1 MKTNFHKFFE
11 PILSIPISARIFAV
25 LGIAL
30 SVGTF
35 FLVNFQHGLPQF
47 FMIELGRKV
56 TEVPTHD
63 DYVFLLQFVAGG
75 LAFSL
80 IFSFHW
86 YVYAALS
93 RNIQSE
99 VLPVV
104 FGIIIL
110 GCDAFIRI
118 QSVFFAKHSTAPIA
132 VVFIPLVVG
141 GPTLIAYS
149 LFGFFFKKTK
159 SKENK

>member
-1 MKTNFHKFFE
+1 MKTNLHKFFE
-11 PILSIPISARIFAV
+11 PLLSIPVSARIFTA

-35 FLVNFQHGLPQF
+35 FLVNFQHGLSHF

-63 DYVFLLQFVAGG
+63 DYVFLLQFVTGG
-75 LAFSL
+75 LAYSL

-93 RNIQSE
+93 RKIQSE

-132 VVFIPLVVG
+132 VVFIPIVVG
-141 GPTLIAYS
+141 APSLIAYS
-149 LFGFFFKKTK
+149 LLDFFLKK
-159 SKENK
+159 SKPHK